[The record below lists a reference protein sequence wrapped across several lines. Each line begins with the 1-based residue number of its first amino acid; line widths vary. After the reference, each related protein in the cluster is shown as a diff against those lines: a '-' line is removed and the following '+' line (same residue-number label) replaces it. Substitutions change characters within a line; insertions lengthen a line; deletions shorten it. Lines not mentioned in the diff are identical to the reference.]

1 MTTFSGSGEALV
13 ISSKCNK
20 KVPFTSTYKLFG
32 DSNSRSWKLEYNNS
46 FIGSRTLSSVFNTNL
61 FSRLAS
67 DGLLNFV
74 STEYYDE
81 ITESIYRITTITGLY
96 KKCNYSSIELDR
108 RVLTATSAKQFLKD
122 NSISSEEF
130 HKMLDSNPIIKQKYL
145 EINKN

>member
-1 MTTFSGSGEALV
+1 MATFSGSGEALV
-13 ISSKCNK
+13 ISNKCNK
-20 KVPFTSTYKLFG
+20 EVPFTSTYKLWG
-32 DSNSRSWKLEYNNS
+32 DPNSRLWKLEYNNS
-46 FIGSRTLSSVFNTNL
+46 FIGSRTLTSVFNSNL
-61 FSRLAS
+61 GSRLAS

-74 STEYYDE
+74 STEYYDD
-81 ITESIYRITTITGLY
+81 ITESTYRITTINGLY

-145 EINKN
+145 EMNNK